1 MRAGQGMHSD
11 DLSGDNPLGLEVYS
25 SDGQLVGRIAG
36 YMEEIEDDT
45 EDIEGSQVDLV
56 DSHGDLIGPRRV
68 IIDGHGYVTQSQIAI
83 EEDQIEYDFKGRR
96 AVLPLTL
103 AQIEQIPQNDP
114 TTDDAPPLN

>member
-11 DLSGDNPLGLEVYS
+11 DIRGDNPLGLEVYS

-36 YMEEIEDDT
+36 YVEEVEDDT
-45 EDIEGSQVDLV
+45 EDMEGSQVDLV

-68 IIDGHGYVTQSQIAI
+68 VIDGHGYVTQSQIAMP
-83 EEDQIEYDFKGRR
+83 EDQIEYDFKGRR
-96 AVLPLTL
+96 ATLPLTL

-114 TTDDAPPLN
+114 TAADAPPLN